1 MLRNNSPLKKRLL
14 LLAQTYI
21 ENNGYKYGNLIV
33 NNLIPKLELDSYDI
47 SGFILGDT
55 THLYSILVFE
65 PISKKVFFISI
76 EDNSVVFGYGINNDN
91 FIETFFDKSWNIE
104 YCIEH
109 DHSCLL

>member
-47 SGFILGDT
+47 SSFVLGDT

-65 PISKKVFFISI
+65 PILKKSFFISI
-76 EDNSVVFGYGINNDN
+76 EGFAFV
-91 FIETFFDKSWNIE
+91 KSLYWKVPSLYATYKVKVILGSL
-104 YCIEH
+104 IGTV
-109 DHSCLL
+109 